1 MKRPDGRK
9 WRCADVLAWF
19 VVVGIVVVVVV
30 VVLTELRSRKFDA
43 IIGRL
48 LSSVIDSIIIWCSFA
63 FLGRSNL

>member
-1 MKRPDGRK
+1 M
-9 WRCADVLAWF
+9 LAWF
-19 VVVGIVVVVVV
+19 VVVGIVVVV

-48 LSSVIDSIIIWCSFA
+48 LSSVIDSIIIWCSFV